1 VIGAVFVSNKEEMI
15 MYIVVTG
22 SPHTGFAVVG
32 PYASEKAAGDA
43 GDWALI
49 EYGGWSQNDWLV
61 FELSAFFEDG
71 DPIEG
76 VDAAGTAVV
85 LAGPIGDPWRF
96 FGPFRDLNAAEWWA
110 FREVGFS
117 DYAIALQPVEELE
130 TA

>member
-1 VIGAVFVSNKEEMI
+1 

-32 PYASEKAAGDA
+32 PYETEKAAGDA
-43 GDWALI
+43 GGWALI
-49 EYGGWSQNDWLV
+49 EYGGGSQNDWLV
-61 FELSAFFEDG
+61 FKLNASFEDG

-76 VDAAGTAVV
+76 VVPDGRAVV
-85 LAGPIGDPWRF
+85 FAGPIDEPWRF